1 MSSDI
6 TTAPPTSTKVET
18 LGIRMRIGRGATDKF
33 LSFDLNGQAHAIP
46 ILKVKEIIRM
56 MRITP
61 LPHAAGYVRGII
73 NLRGKVIPVLDM
85 RAKFG
90 FPPVDDSKRTCIV
103 VVQVQKKDSLWHVG
117 LVVDHVNEVLNVPAD
132 AIEGTPDLGYD
143 QQHLQG
149 VGKIADKVVLI
160 VDIEGIV
167 GEDHNIV

>member
-1 MSSDI
+1 MSAA
-6 TTAPPTSTKVET
+6 TAAHPGAPAATET
-18 LGIRMRIGRGATDKF
+18 VGIRMRIGRGAADKF

-61 LPHAAGYVRGII
+61 LPQAAGHVRGII

-90 FPPVDDSKRTCIV
+90 LVAEADSKRTCIV
-103 VVQVQKKDSLWHVG
+103 VVQVETKGAQRQFG
-117 LVVDHVNEVLNVPAD
+117 LVVDHVNEVLNVSAD
-132 AIEGTPDLGYD
+132 AIEATPKLSSERRN
-143 QQHLQG
+143 LLG
-149 VGKIADKVVLI
+149 VGKVADRVVLI

-167 GEDHNIV
+167 CEDANIV